1 MPRRPP
7 ALTAIGDLL
16 FWEPAHWIMQIRQ
29 LANLMTRAERAHR
42 IAGDMPEPARD
53 MSPAGVG

>member
-16 FWEPAHWIMQIRQ
+16 YWIMQIRQ